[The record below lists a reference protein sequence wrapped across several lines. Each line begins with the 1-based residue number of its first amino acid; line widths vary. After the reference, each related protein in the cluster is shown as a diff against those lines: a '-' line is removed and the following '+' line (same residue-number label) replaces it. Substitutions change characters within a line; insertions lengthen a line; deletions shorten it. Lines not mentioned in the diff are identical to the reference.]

1 MIFCGG
7 FQKTKRS
14 CIVRKVPKVVM
25 IMKYL
30 NNFLKRRFFKAKYLL
45 YHPVHCTIADDSEM
59 S

>member
-7 FQKTKRS
+7 FQKTKRG
-14 CIVRKVPKVVM
+14 CVMGKVPQVVM

-45 YHPVHCTIADDSEM
+45 YHLVHCTIADDGKM